1 MPNEETDIMEMSDEV
16 KPALYSQYTKW
27 QIFITLFSSLFCM
40 VFVGAITY
48 SIVVTGE
55 KNFAWLYLLPAACY
69 VFG

>member
-1 MPNEETDIMEMSDEV
+1 MQNEQADITEVSDAT
-16 KPALYSQYTKW
+16 KPELYGLYTKW

-69 VFG
+69 VCG